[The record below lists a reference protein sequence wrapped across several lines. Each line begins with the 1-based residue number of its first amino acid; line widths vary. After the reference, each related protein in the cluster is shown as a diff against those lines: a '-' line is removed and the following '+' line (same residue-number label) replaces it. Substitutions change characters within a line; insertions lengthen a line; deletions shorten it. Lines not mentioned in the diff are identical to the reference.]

1 MGVFRNTSVSP
12 AAKGKILTGNEQ
24 ERAELGRKAGL
35 TVGRDD
41 SASLKMFSLQYKF
54 GNALVS
60 PEVMEK
66 WADGARSH
74 HHWTEKKHLL
84 VWTSLIC
91 CAYNVNY

>member
-1 MGVFRNTSVSP
+1 MGVFQNLSVSP

-35 TVGRDD
+35 RVGRDD
-41 SASLKMFSLQYKF
+41 SMSLKTLSLQYKF

-74 HHWTEKKHLL
+74 PPSVYREAS
-84 VWTSLIC
+84 VSLDFPNILC
-91 CAYNVNY
+91 L